1 MPERVASGGMWRRLG
16 GLQLGVVA
24 LGLLGASSSAA
35 ATITVTGTLDGTG
48 ACVGTVCPSLRS
60 AVSKANATAGADQI
74 NLQAGVFR
82 LELASP
88 PPEDANAT
96 GDLDVSDELTIKG
109 AGAQATTI
117 LGAFPVSESDRVIQA
132 TGNTNLT
139 LADLT
144 VSGGRYE
151 PNNTEPHGGGIESAG
166 NGTLDLEHVV
176 VSGNTLKGAAAAG
189 HGGGV
194 DKGGGQLVINDSAV
208 LSNSIPGIGFGG
220 GVNLES
226 ATAKITNV
234 TFAGNIAGYS
244 GGALFSNQGGDV
256 TLAFVTI
263 TANEATQ
270 FDGGGLGTPGN
281 MHVRDSIVTGN
292 TAAKG
297 ADCESKVPSEGGNL
311 AGATCELSGPSDL
324 TTSTAG
330 LGLLEGSPIPYLEP
344 LAGSPALDRALAP
357 CPATDVRGVARP
369 QGAACDSGAVERV
382 VIPPSGTNPILGPPL
397 GKAGPTK
404 VPSLSAAGQ
413 SNPVWRAGG
422 KLASISRRL
431 PVGTVF
437 TFTLDQSAA
446 VSLRF
451 TQSVPGRRVN
461 GRCVA
466 PRPSNR
472 HKKSCKRTVTRGVL
486 ALPAHAGANKV
497 SFQGRIS
504 SSRKLAPGSYTLQI
518 AASNAAG
525 RSQARPL
532 HFTIAR

>member
-1 MPERVASGGMWRRLG
+1 MWRRLG
-16 GLQLGVVA
+16 ALQLGVVA
-24 LGLLGASSSAA
+24 LVLLGASSSAA
-35 ATITVTGTLDGTG
+35 ATFTVTGTLDSTG

-74 NLQAGVFR
+74 SLQAGVFR

-117 LGAFPVSESDRVIQA
+117 LAAFPASESDRVIQA
-132 TGNTNLT
+132 TGNANLT

-144 VSGGRYE
+144 VSGGHYE
-151 PNNTEPHGGGIESAG
+151 TASAEPRGGGIESAG
-166 NGTLDLEHVV
+166 NGTLDLDHVV
-176 VSGNTLKGAAAAG
+176 VSGNSVRGLATTG
-189 HGGGV
+189 HGGGI
-194 DKGGGQLVINDSAV
+194 DKGGGQLVIDDSAV
-208 LSNSIPGIGFGG
+208 LSNSIPGAGYGG
-220 GVNLES
+220 GVNLGS
-226 ATAKITNV
+226 ATAEITNV
-234 TFAGNIAGYS
+234 TFAGNIAGS
-244 GGALFSNQGGDV
+244 VGGGLNSELGGHV
-256 TLAFVTI
+256 AFAFVTV
-263 TANEATQ
+263 TANEATAI
-270 FDGGGLGTPGN
+270 DGGGLGTSEN
-281 MHVRDSIVTGN
+281 LHLRDSIVVGN
-292 TAAKG
+292 TAPKG
-297 ADCESKVPSEGGNL
+297 ADCENVVSSEGGNV
-311 AGATCELSGPSDL
+311 AGATCGVSGPSDL
-324 TTSTAG
+324 TTATAG
-330 LGLLEGSPIPYLEP
+330 LGLLEGSPIPFLEP

-357 CPATDVRGVARP
+357 CPATDVRGVSRP
-369 QGAACDSGAVERV
+369 QGGACDSGAVERV
-382 VIPPSGTNPILGPPL
+382 VAVPGGGTTPILGPPL
-397 GKAGPTK
+397 GKASPTK
-404 VPSLSAAGQ
+404 IPSLSAAGQ
-413 SNPVWRAGG
+413 SHRVWRAGS
-422 KLASISRRL
+422 KLASISKRL

-518 AASNAAG
+518 TASNAAG
-525 RSQARPL
+525 HSQARTL
-532 HFTIAR
+532 RFTIAR